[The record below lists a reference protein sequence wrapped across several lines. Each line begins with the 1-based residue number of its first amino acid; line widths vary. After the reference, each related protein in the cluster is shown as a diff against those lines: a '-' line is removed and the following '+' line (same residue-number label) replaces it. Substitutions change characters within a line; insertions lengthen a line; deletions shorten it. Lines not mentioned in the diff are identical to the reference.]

1 MESYARSTVLR
12 IYFSCTFIV
21 VLLLCWNYL
30 RAIPFADP
38 WTIFFSF
45 CTCLSYGA
53 IYLLPA
59 AMLTIF
65 VHRLLTGWEQRKKQV
80 GRWTWGV
87 VCTVAVLTTSATT
100 ILLFADQLIYRILG
114 FHLNGFVWNLITT
127 PGGIG
132 SMGGTVT
139 ANATYGAIS
148 TGFVILQILLMA
160 VIRRAWLHG
169 GFAGRPLPARI
180 PLAGRKFFVAA
191 IIAMALVQSVIYG
204 LSNLQNRGPVL
215 NAARAFPLYQP
226 LTFRGLAKRLGYP
239 VQQNPGLNIE
249 PQGGR
254 LVYPLAALAMQRPEK
269 PLNIVWLVAE
279 SWRWDMLDP
288 EIMPATWA
296 FAHQASFFRQHYS
309 GGNGTRMGMF
319 TMFYGIHG
327 AYWFRFLDERR
338 SPVIMDVLQ
347 QQDYQ
352 LSMYTSA
359 KFSYPEFDQTIFA
372 GVPKAALH
380 EADEGSGW
388 QSDRKNVTDL
398 LSFIRQRDPA
408 RPFMTFMFFESPHA
422 RYYFPPEDAIRQPYL
437 ENFNYAT
444 MSLAEDIGLIRNRY
458 ANACHHLDSQLARII
473 DFLREENLLDS
484 TIVIITG
491 DHGEELLENG
501 NWGHNS
507 AFTEQQTRVPLI
519 IRVPGAGHHE
529 IGWLTSHQDIVP
541 TLLPLLGV
549 TSPAASYSL
558 GYNLLGQPERKYAVV
573 SDWSRL
579 AYVDSMYK
587 AVFPLEKTALEQ
599 SRFTTRDDQE
609 LPEPAGFWQSHRT
622 VLQAV
627 VKELSVFQEQMN

>member
-1 MESYARSTVLR
+1 MELRRRSTVLH

-30 RAIPFADP
+30 REIPFADP
-38 WTIFFSF
+38 WTILFSF
-45 CTCLSYGA
+45 LTYLSYGA

-59 AMLTIF
+59 AILTIL
-65 VHRLLTGWEQRKKQV
+65 VHRLLTGWEQRTKQV
-80 GRWTWGV
+80 GRWTWDV

-114 FHLNGFVWNLITT
+114 FHINGFVWNLITT

-160 VIRRAWLHG
+160 VIRRAWFHT
-169 GFAGRPLPARI
+169 GFAGRPAPLRFALP
-180 PLAGRKFFVAA
+180 GRKLFVAA
-191 IIAMALVQSVIYG
+191 MIAMALVQSVIYG
-204 LSNLQNRGPVL
+204 LSNLQNRVPVL

-226 LTFRGLAKRLGYP
+226 LTFRTLAKRLGYP
-239 VQQNPGLNIE
+239 VKQNPGINIE

-269 PLNIVWLVAE
+269 PLNVVWLVAE

-288 EIMPATWA
+288 AIMPATWA

-319 TMFYGIHG
+319 TMFYGLHG
-327 AYWFRFLDERR
+327 AYWFRFLDEQR

-372 GVPKAALH
+372 RVPKDALH

-388 QSDRKNVTDL
+388 QSDRKNVADM
-398 LSFIRQRDPA
+398 LSFIKDRDPG

-458 ANACHHLDSQLARII
+458 ANACHHLDSQLARVFA
-473 DFLREENLLDS
+473 FLREEKLLDS

-519 IRVPGAGHHE
+519 IRVPGADHQE
-529 IGWLTSHQDIVP
+529 INGLTSHQDIVP

-549 TSPAASYSL
+549 ASPAASYSL
-558 GYNLLGQPERKYAVV
+558 GYNLMAQPERRYAVV
-573 SDWSRL
+573 SDWSRI

-587 AVFPLEKTALEQ
+587 AVFPLENTALDQ
-599 SRFTTRDDQE
+599 SRFTTRDDKE
-609 LPEPAGFWQSHRT
+609 LPDPDVFWQGRKAALEDM
-622 VLQAV
+622 VE
-627 VKELSVFQEQMN
+627 ELTTFQEQNN

>member
-1 MESYARSTVLR
+1 MELRARSTILH
-12 IYFSCTFIV
+12 IYFFCTFIV
-21 VLLLCWNYL
+21 VLLLCRNYL
-30 RAIPFADP
+30 REIPFADP
-38 WTIFFSF
+38 WTVFFTF
-45 CTCLSYGA
+45 LTYLSYGA

-59 AMLTIF
+59 AVLTIL
-65 VHRLLTGWEQRKKQV
+65 VHRLLVGWEQRKRQV
-80 GRWTWGV
+80 HRWSWGL

-114 FHLNGFVWNLITT
+114 FHINGFVWNLITT
-127 PGGIG
+127 PGGLG

-139 ANATYGAIS
+139 ANATYGVIS
-148 TGFVILQILLMA
+148 TGFVLLQMLLMA
-160 VIRRAWLHG
+160 LIHRGWLRRG
-169 GFAGRPLPARI
+169 PAGRHLPLRFALP
-180 PLAGRKFFVAA
+180 GRKFFVAA
-191 IIAMALVQSVIYG
+191 IIGMALTQSVIYG
-204 LSNLQNRGPVL
+204 LSNLQNREPVL
-215 NAARAFPLYQP
+215 DAARAFPLYQP
-226 LTFRGLAKRLGYP
+226 LTFRSLAKRLGYP
-239 VQQNPGLNIE
+239 VRQNPDISIE

-296 FAHQASFFRQHYS
+296 FARQASFFREHYS

-327 AYWFRFLDERR
+327 AYWFHFLEERR

-372 GVPKAALH
+372 RVPGEALH

-388 QSDRKNVTDL
+388 QSDRKNVRDM

-422 RYYFPPEDAIRQPYL
+422 RYYFPPEDAIRKPYL

-444 MSLAEDIGLIRNRY
+444 MSLDEDIGLIRNRY
-458 ANACHHLDSQLARII
+458 ANACHHLDSQLARVFA
-473 DFLREENLLDS
+473 FLREEKLLDS

-519 IRVPGAGHHE
+519 IRVPGTDHRE
-529 IGWLTSHQDIVP
+529 INWLTSHQDIVP

-549 TSPAASYSL
+549 ASPAANYSL
-558 GYNLLGQPERKYAVV
+558 GYNLMAQPQREYAVV
-573 SDWSRL
+573 SDWSRI
-579 AYVDSMYK
+579 AYVDSRYK
-587 AVFPLEKTALEQ
+587 AVFPLEDTALEQ
-599 SRFTTRDDQE
+599 SLFTTRDDKELPDPEIFWQGRKAALEAMEQE
-609 LPEPAGFWQSHRT
+609 LR
-622 VLQAV
+622 
-627 VKELSVFQEQMN
+627 VFREQQH